1 MSASAKVSVGAVLE
15 WLKEGG
21 ILALTVIGILLYIFL
36 SVPATIFYG
45 RLGTTPGEVGIS
57 YTSLLSG
64 STLGVFII
72 LIFAALLFIFISFL
86 FAFVNF
92 SISAI
97 RASRQLSADKQDW
110 EMDDEEFEQNVIARR
125 QRFSRIPEPELT
137 LWMQLPWP
145 DVEHNFY
152 RVRELQ
158 RLGVRTAE
166 QSVELD
172 HLISQRHFASWT
184 RVIFAASRHWIRRRR
199 RGILTA
205 SSTIVVIAVLPVLAF
220 VQAGEVLNGNAYYG
234 SQLGIFDYRAQSVS
248 VSPASQAVEQAGEPL
263 VGKRVFLLGQNGQY
277 VVFYLSATHS
287 TVRVPTPAVIV
298 ASDP

>member
-1 MSASAKVSVGAVLE
+1 MSAPPKVSVGAVLE
-15 WLKEGG
+15 WLKGGG

-72 LIFAALLFIFISFL
+72 LIFAALLFVSLSFL
-86 FAFVNF
+86 FAFLNF

-110 EMDDEEFEQNVIARR
+110 EMDDEEFEQNVVVRR

-145 DVEHNFY
+145 DVEYNFY
-152 RVRELQ
+152 RARELR

-172 HLISQRHFASWT
+172 YLISQRHFASWT
-184 RVIFAASRHWIRRRR
+184 RVIFAATRHWIRRRR
-199 RGILTA
+199 RGLLTA

-234 SQLGIFDYRAQSVS
+234 SQLGTFDYRAQSVS
-248 VSPASQAVEQAGEPL
+248 VSAASQGVEQAVEPL
-263 VGKRVFLLGQNGQY
+263 VGKRVFLLGQNAQY

-287 TVRVPTPAVIV
+287 TVRIPAPAVIV